1 MKNLLTSFHRW
12 MLLVVVL
19 AFTQLA
25 QAQNTVQVSS
35 DITTNTT
42 WTRNNVYI
50 LNGYRYV
57 KDGATLSI
65 EPGTVIRGDKASKGT
80 LIIARTGK
88 IFANGTA
95 AEPIVFT
102 SNEPVGSRTYGDW
115 GGVVILGNAV
125 INVPGGT
132 AQIEG
137 GLLGPDAVYGGT
149 NDDDSSGVLRYVR
162 IEFPGIAYQPNSE
175 INGLTMG
182 GVGRRTVGK
191 HPGFILGRRC
201 LRVVWRNCKR

>member
-1 MKNLLTSFHRW
+1 

-57 KDGATLSI
+57 KDGATLTI

-115 GGVVILGNAV
+115 GGVVILAV
-125 INVPGGT
+125 P
-132 AQIEG
+132 
-137 GLLGPDAVYGGT
+137 
-149 NDDDSSGVLRYVR
+149 
-162 IEFPGIAYQPNSE
+162 
-175 INGLTMG
+175 
-182 GVGRRTVGK
+182 
-191 HPGFILGRRC
+191 
-201 LRVVWRNCKR
+201 